1 MPNEIRY
8 KWGQQRVALTDAL
21 HWLGYDNFKRVARL
35 LKANADTEDARR
47 TYGIQLE
54 MFAGISGAPVEA
66 MFDRYL
72 SGKNHLE
79 RLPHLN
85 NLSKHQWRELH
96 NK

>member
-21 HWLGYDNFKRVARL
+21 HWLGHDNFKRVARL
-35 LKANADTEDARR
+35 LKANVDTEDARR
-47 TYGIQLE
+47 IYGIQLA

-72 SGKNHLE
+72 SEGRK

-85 NLSKHQWRELH
+85 K
-96 NK
+96 

>member
-1 MPNEIRY
+1 MPTDIRY
-8 KWGQQRVALTDAL
+8 KWGQQRVALIDAL
-21 HWLGYDNFKRVARL
+21 QWLGHDNFKMVAKL
-35 LKANADTEDARR
+35 LKANADTKDARR

-54 MFAGISGAPVEA
+54 MFAGISGAPVKA

-72 SGKNHLE
+72 SEGLE

-85 NLSKHQWRELH
+85 NL

>member
-8 KWGQQRVALTDAL
+8 KWGQQRAALIDAL
-21 HWLGYDNFKRVARL
+21 QWLGYDNFKMVAKL

-54 MFAGISGAPVEA
+54 MFAGISGAPVKA

-72 SGKNHLE
+72 SEGLE

>member
-1 MPNEIRY
+1 MSTTIRY

-21 HWLGYDNFKRVARL
+21 HWLGYDNYKKVAKL
-35 LKANADTEDARR
+35 LKANVDTEDARR
-47 TYGIQLE
+47 IYGIQLA
-54 MFAGISGAPVEA
+54 MFAGISGTPVKA

-72 SGKNHLE
+72 SEGQE

-85 NLSKHQWRELH
+85 NL